1 MRRKLVVSSLALVIL
16 ILSFVQP
23 VFSQVTQPLRE
34 GNVVADVV
42 EKVSPAVVNINTLKV
57 ATYRSPFAPFFE
69 DPFFRYFFGDTP
81 QYERKVPVRGLG
93 TGFVFR
99 SDGYILTNNHVV
111 EGADEIKVTFIDG
124 KEFTGKVVGA
134 DPLTDLAVVKIN
146 ASDLPVIP
154 LGDSDKARV
163 GEWVIAIGNPYGLS
177 HTVTVGVLSAKG
189 RPIQSGDS
197 GREYENFLQ
206 TDAAINPGNSG
217 GPLLN
222 LKGEVIGINTAILP
236 YAQGIGFAV
245 PINMAKEILDDLI
258 EKGRVVRA
266 WLGIYIQ
273 DVTEEIAQTFGL
285 SEAKGALVADISP
298 DSPAEKSGILRGD
311 IILKVDDQEIDNVAK
326 LQQTIRSHKPG
337 DKVTLEIWRNKEI
350 IQLQVTLG
358 ELKEEGIPTVSPR
371 AYFGM
376 EVSEINPELI
386 QRFSLRRNEGVVIV
400 SVEPNGPA
408 DEAGLRPGDVILEVN
423 RQRITSLED
432 WYQATATIKPQ
443 DVALLLIDRGGRTY
457 FVPVRAEENR

>member
-1 MRRKLVVSSLALVIL
+1 MKGKLISLSLMLVVLALFL
-16 ILSFVQP
+16 VQP
-23 VFSQVTQPLRE
+23 VFSQVAQVPSE

-42 EKVSPAVVNINTLKV
+42 ERVSPAVVNIDTLKV
-57 ATYRSPFAPFFE
+57 ATYRSPLAPFFE

-81 QYERKVPVRGLG
+81 QYERKVPVRGVG

-124 KEFTGKVVGA
+124 KEFTGKVIGA
-134 DPLTDLAVVKIN
+134 DALTDIAVVKID
-146 ASDLPVIP
+146 ASNLPIIP

-189 RPIQSGDS
+189 RPIQAGDS
-197 GREYENFLQ
+197 GREYENFFQ

-266 WLGIYIQ
+266 WLGVYIQ
-273 DVTEEIAQTFGL
+273 DVTKEIAQTFGL

-311 IILKVDDQEIDNVAK
+311 IILKVDDQEIGDVAK
-326 LQQTIRSHKPG
+326 LQQVIRSHKPG
-337 DKVTLEIWRNKEI
+337 DIVTLEIWRNKEI

-371 AYFGM
+371 TYFGM
-376 EVSEINPELI
+376 EVGEINPELI

-408 DEAGLRPGDVILEVN
+408 DKAGLRPGDVILEVN

-432 WYQATATIKPQ
+432 WYQATAKIKPQ
-443 DVALLLIDRGGRTY
+443 DVALFLIDRGGRTY
-457 FVPVRAEENR
+457 FVPVKAEESR